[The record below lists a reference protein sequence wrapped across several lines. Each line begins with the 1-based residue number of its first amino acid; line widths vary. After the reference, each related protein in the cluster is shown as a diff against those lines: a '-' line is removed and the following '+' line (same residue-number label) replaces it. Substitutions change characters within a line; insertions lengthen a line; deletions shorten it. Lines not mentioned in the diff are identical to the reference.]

1 MLTIVWW
8 NAGEGSLN
16 KEVWRGGQSSNREVN
31 GDNCLVERRGGG
43 ESSDKEGQ
51 WRPLFGGTPGGE
63 V

>member
-1 MLTIVWW
+1 METIVWL
-8 NAGEGSLN
+8 NA
-16 KEVWRGGQSSNREVN
+16 
-31 GDNCLVERRGGG
+31 GGG